1 MILYNISTKSRNK
14 FYASLLQNFIAIKW
28 KTLGTQHMK
37 NTLEWH
43 DFWIEDTVPVLLG
56 QSTPTDEQVC
66 VGTRGREEGG
76 WSNI

>member
-1 MILYNISTKSRNK
+1 
-14 FYASLLQNFIAIKW
+14 
-28 KTLGTQHMK
+28 MK